1 MIRSKICLLRRSGIS
16 IEFIKQITSQKLCLA
31 QLHLDIARGMT
42 GTNVWS
48 STESS
53 KRDIGHAP
61 STVQAVEMEDELAK
75 PELDPHAT
83 SRSPTSDNTSSSP
96 DRTRIMI
103 GYHFGCVILLLL
115 SYFLSQY
122 DKSVPPARIRR
133 IPAAE
138 SPFQVH
144 HLVLSDRDH
153 RRSLN
158 LLRRLRHPDRIWHQC
173 SVVLYSVSHHET
185 RQKLNALTV
194 SP

>member
-1 MIRSKICLLRRSGIS
+1 VIRSKICLLRRSGFQLNS
-16 IEFIKQITSQKLCLA
+16 SNRSLLKKLCLA

-83 SRSPTSDNTSSSP
+83 SRSPTSDNTSSS
-96 DRTRIMI
+96 RIMI

-173 SVVLYSVSHHET
+173 SVVLYSVSHHEA